1 MTKLIVKAPDSR
13 RGAVSFV
20 LRDTFYVLGGYTA
33 VGLDARLHAL
43 DLAGVATSFGF
54 EHPPKVTLMVKANAK
69 EPQRRKGHKGGKG
82 GDSRGTGH
90 TFSAENP
97 YGRRGPGDSR
107 QFSR

>member
-43 DLAGVATSFGF
+43 DLAGEKWSAQGAPGAEAAAPPPPAPFEFRAGCATGCWATRTNDRFAS
-54 EHPPKVTLMVKANAK
+54 M
-69 EPQRRKGHKGGKG
+69 
-82 GDSRGTGH
+82 
-90 TFSAENP
+90 
-97 YGRRGPGDSR
+97 
-107 QFSR
+107 

>member
-43 DLAGVATSFGF
+43 DLAGEKWSAQGAPGSWSESAPVILHF
-54 EHPPKVTLMVKANAK
+54 VKID
-69 EPQRRKGHKGGKG
+69 H
-82 GDSRGTGH
+82 
-90 TFSAENP
+90 FSARYSHSSVESATC
-97 YGRRGPGDSR
+97 G
-107 QFSR
+107 